1 MSLDEL
7 DEEAGLP
14 DLPLL
19 SNSSGIADSNYDAFG
34 CYNSIDP
41 NFLY

>member
-7 DEEAGLP
+7 DEGGELP

-19 SNSSGIADSNYDAFG
+19 SNSSALQTLIIYLAGSRR
-34 CYNSIDP
+34 
-41 NFLY
+41 L